1 MMNSDNHFY
10 RAAIKSFEAQREE
23 AIATLELY
31 FQHSV
36 GIADHSNILE
46 EIKNWTSKLA
56 EAQEN
61 IKVLKEYFYTDNQ

>member
-1 MMNSDNHFY
+1 MNSDNHFY
-10 RAAIKSFEAQREE
+10 RAAIKSYEAQREE

-46 EIKNWTSKLA
+46 EIKKWTAKLA

-61 IKVLKEYFYTDNQ
+61 LKVLKEFFYTNNQ

>member
-1 MMNSDNHFY
+1 MISSDNHFY
-10 RAAIKSFEAQREE
+10 RAANSSKCNQREE

-31 FQHSV
+31 LQHSV

-46 EIKNWTSKLA
+46 EIKKWTSKLA

-61 IKVLKEYFYTDNQ
+61 LKVLKEFFYTNDQ

>member
-1 MMNSDNHFY
+1 MNSDNHFY

-31 FQHSV
+31 FKHSV
-36 GIADHSNILE
+36 GVADHSNILE
-46 EIKNWTSKLA
+46 EIKKWTSKLA

-61 IKVLKEYFYTDNQ
+61 LKVLKEFFYTNDQ